1 MGVLRQTVGI
11 SEMLVSNVADDIL
24 ITYSLGSCIGLTLYD
39 PTLRI
44 GGLIHCMLPH
54 SQTDKEKSST
64 NPCMFVDTGVAALL
78 RSLFDRGVV
87 RKNLI
92 AKVAG
97 GSNLLD
103 DKEIFKIGERNY
115 TMMRKIL
122 WKNDI
127 LIRAEDV
134 GGSHPRT
141 MSLQIADGKTF
152 IRSVG
157 ADAEL

>member
-1 MGVLRQTVGI
+1 MH
-11 SEMLVSNVADDIL
+11 VSNVADDVL

-39 PTLRI
+39 PEMRI

-54 SQTDKEKSST
+54 SQTDAAKAEQ

-78 RSLFDRGVV
+78 RSLFDRGVI

-92 AKVAG
+92 AKIAG

-103 DKEIFKIGERNY
+103 DKEIFKIGERNH
-115 TMMRKIL
+115 TMVRKIL

-152 IRSVG
+152 IRAGG
-157 ADAEL
+157 ADREL

>member
-1 MGVLRQTVGI
+1 MH
-11 SEMLVSNVADDIL
+11 VSNVADDIL

-39 PTLRI
+39 PVMRI
-44 GGLIHCMLPH
+44 GGMIHCMLPH
-54 SQTDKEKSST
+54 SQTDKLKSEQ
-64 NPCMFVDTGVAALL
+64 NPCMFVDTGVTALL
-78 RSLFDRGVV
+78 RSLFDRGAV

-92 AKVAG
+92 AKIAG

-103 DKEIFKIGERNY
+103 DREIFKIGERNH
-115 TMMRKIL
+115 TMVRKIL

-152 IRSVG
+152 IRAGG
-157 ADAEL
+157 ADREL

>member
-1 MGVLRQTVGI
+1 
-11 SEMLVSNVADDIL
+11 MLVSNVVDDIL
-24 ITYSLGSCIGLTLYD
+24 ITYSLGSCIGLSLYD
-39 PTLRI
+39 PVMRI

-54 SQTDKEKSST
+54 SATDKDKSATS
-64 NPCMFVDTGVAALL
+64 PCMFVDTGVAALL
-78 RSLFDRGVV
+78 RSLFDRGVT

-103 DKEIFKIGERNY
+103 DREIFKIGERNY

-141 MSLQIADGKTF
+141 MSLQISDGKTF
-152 IRSVG
+152 IRAGG
-157 ADAEL
+157 ADIEL

>member
-1 MGVLRQTVGI
+1 LRQTIGI
-11 SEMLVSNVADDIL
+11 SEMLVSNVVDDIL

-39 PTLRI
+39 PVVRI

-54 SQTDKEKSST
+54 SQADKEKSATS
-64 NPCMFVDTGVAALL
+64 PCMFVDTGVTALL
-78 RSLFDRGVV
+78 RTLFDRGVT

-92 AKVAG
+92 AKIAG

-141 MSLQIADGKTF
+141 MSLQISDGKTF
-152 IRSVG
+152 IRVSG
-157 ADAEL
+157 ADVEL

>member
-1 MGVLRQTVGI
+1 LKQTVGI
-11 SEMLVSNVADDIL
+11 SEMYVSNVIDDIL
-24 ITYSLGSCIGLTLYD
+24 VTYSLGSCIGLTLYD
-39 PTLRI
+39 PVTHI

-54 SQTDKEKSST
+54 SQTDANKAET

-78 RSLFDRGVV
+78 RSLFDRGAV

-92 AKVAG
+92 AKIAG

-103 DKEIFKIGERNY
+103 DKEIFKIGERNH
-115 TMMRKIL
+115 TMVRKIL

-127 LIRAEDV
+127 LIRGEDV

-152 IRSVG
+152 IRAG
-157 ADAEL
+157 GEDREL

>member
-1 MGVLRQTVGI
+1 LRQTIGI
-11 SEMLVSNVADDIL
+11 SEMLVSNVVDDIL
-24 ITYSLGSCIGLTLYD
+24 VTYSLGSCIGLTLYD
-39 PTLRI
+39 PVVRI

-54 SQTDKEKSST
+54 SQTDKAKSEI
-64 NPCMFVDTGVAALL
+64 NPCVFVDTGVAALL
-78 RSLFDRGVV
+78 RSLFDRGAV

-92 AKVAG
+92 AKIAG

-103 DKEIFKIGERNY
+103 DKEIFKIGERNH
-115 TMMRKIL
+115 TMVRKIL

-134 GGSHPRT
+134 GGSVPRT

-152 IRSVG
+152 IRAG
-157 ADAEL
+157 GEDREL